1 MLGNVE
7 QAVFMAPLNAENPSG
22 YWAVIDSDYCPWSE
36 VYSDGNY
43 TDENRVRPYFDVEHR
58 PNANS
63 RTAIALAEPSS
74 DDEDESDSACSDE
87 SSAEGEYA
95 VDSDDE
101 DPDNDADDDGFAIAE
116 LGEM

>member
-1 MLGNVE
+1 MVIIPTKTACGRTST
-7 QAVFMAPLNAENPSG
+7 LNI
-22 YWAVIDSDYCPWSE
+22 VL
-36 VYSDGNY
+36 
-43 TDENRVRPYFDVEHR
+43 T
-58 PNANS
+58 NS

-87 SSAEGEYA
+87 SSSEGEYA

-101 DPDNDADDDGFAIAE
+101 DPNNDAADDGFAIAE